1 VSQRIVLWCIAI
13 MIAAGLATYPL
24 GLIGWEGAAGV
35 AFIVAM
41 LVAWIAAAAGFLRK
55 LWD

>member
-1 VSQRIVLWCIAI
+1 MSQRVVLWC
-13 MIAAGLATYPL
+13 MVVMGAALFASYPL
-24 GLIGWEGAAGV
+24 SLIGLEGAAGV
-35 AFIVAM
+35 VFIIAM